1 MFLWR
6 TVENYPIIIT
16 EYSSLIPL
24 VHLLS
29 SLKFNHE
36 HTHNLALVDPDHS
49 NNRQLSQHTVHMNFI
64 VVSYTS
70 DSGVGLLRLKVK

>member
-36 HTHNLALVDPDHS
+36 QTHNPALVDPDHS
-49 NNRQLSQHTVHMNFI
+49 NNRQLSQHTVHEFHR
-64 VVSYTS
+64 SQLHS
-70 DSGVGLLRLKVK
+70 

>member
-1 MFLWR
+1 MFLRR

-29 SLKFNHE
+29 SLKFNHV
-36 HTHNLALVDPDHS
+36 HAQYPALVDPDHS
-49 NNRQLSQHTVHMNFI
+49 NNRQLSHKHTVHEFHR
-64 VVSYTS
+64 SQLHS
-70 DSGVGLLRLKVK
+70 